1 MVILNYQQFYLH
13 FQVKSMSC
21 DNKTVQRFTPISNG
35 KTSKKAID
43 STIRK
48 CLDCVSKVNNC
59 TSKLPKLLPPKV
71 APSKITM

>member
-21 DNKTVQRFTPISNG
+21 DNKTVQRFTPIL
-35 KTSKKAID
+35 KRKKSID

-48 CLDCVSKVNNC
+48 CLDCVTQVLALVN
-59 TSKLPKLLPPKV
+59 KLVLPKV
-71 APSKITM
+71 APSKITTM